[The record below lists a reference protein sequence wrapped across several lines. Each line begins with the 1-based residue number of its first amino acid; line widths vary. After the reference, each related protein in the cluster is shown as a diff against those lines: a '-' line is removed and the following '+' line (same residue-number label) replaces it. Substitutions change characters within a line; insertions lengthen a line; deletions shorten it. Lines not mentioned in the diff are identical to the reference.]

1 MKLFISHG
9 GLIGTQEALFH
20 GVPVIGIPIYADQYN
35 NVLEIQ
41 EAGMGRV
48 LKYHDINENNLENAV
63 RMVLEDESYMVKAKE
78 ISRRFQDRPMS
89 ALDTAMFWIEY
100 VIRHKGADFMKNPA
114 MKLSWI
120 SYYMLDILA
129 IILVVLVVFLY
140 ISFKI
145 ITLLLNISRMI
156 RRYKLKTN

>member
-129 IILVVLVVFLY
+129 FILLVIVVFLL